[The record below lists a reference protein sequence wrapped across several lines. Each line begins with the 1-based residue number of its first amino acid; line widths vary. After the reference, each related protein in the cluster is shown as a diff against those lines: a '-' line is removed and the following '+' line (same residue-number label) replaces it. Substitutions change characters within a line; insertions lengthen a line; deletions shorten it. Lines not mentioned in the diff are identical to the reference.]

1 MAINDYPILIDVTT
15 GRLIRDI
22 NSDVEINPRPFV
34 QGDIY
39 NVKVMAVTPRPGRP
53 IGRVY
58 DFTTLPS
65 SLYVA
70 LGDVGE
76 RPESGTF
83 TLTYGG
89 DTTTALAYN
98 ASTTAVAAA
107 LNALASIVSAGGV
120 SVSGEAGGPYQ
131 VTFTNAGVRT
141 AISATTGAL
150 YPLTQATIYEAREG
164 TVDVSSIQIIALDRQ
179 SAALAET
186 FTDLPAASGTVEEI
200 IAGDNVTGQLE
211 VQRVSISPDAY
222 DGTFSLSFGAA
233 STTALAYNIEAVD
246 LQAALVA
253 AGTWGTGVTVS
264 GQFPIWDITFGGTAA
279 DKALAT
285 IDVSGLKVPI
295 GKQGELALN
304 TAGIE
309 AIVAGAELA
318 TTKLEVSAVISAKP
332 ATILQVDAA
341 VLNDGIQN
349 APQTGPTAPTFYT
362 ASEVDALLT
371 GYASDADV
379 AAAVAPLEPIYAVAG
394 TDQDFFGGNGVIGA
408 FADDSV
414 LQFSA
419 EANSVYEVTVHPYVT
434 LSTTQVGGIEHSIQW
449 VLPAGASAAGY
460 WCGSY
465 HTASATPS
473 AILWQTPNAM
483 SSTGP
488 IYTDAGS
495 AGSTEIGGAKNTA
508 IITTAG
514 TAGTVKIQLRCS
526 LIVDTEKLTRKA
538 GSYLIARK
546 LDV

>member
-70 LGDVGE
+70 LGDVGQ

-83 TLTYGG
+83 TLTYGAN
-89 DTTTALAYN
+89 TTTALAYN

-107 LNALASIVSAGGV
+107 LNALASITSAGGV

-186 FTDLPAASGTVEEI
+186 FTDLPAASGTVEEL

-222 DGTFSLSFGAA
+222 DGTFSLSFDDA
-233 STTALAYNIEAVD
+233 STVALPYNIEAVD
-246 LQAALVA
+246 LQAALVT
-253 AGTWGTGVTVS
+253 AGTWGAGVTVS
-264 GQFPIWDITFGGTAA
+264 GQFPIWDITFGGAA
-279 DKALAT
+279 ANKALAT

-318 TTKLEVSAVISAKP
+318 TTKLEVSAVIDAKP

-349 APQTGPTAPTFYT
+349 APATGPTAPTFYT
-362 ASEVDALLT
+362 SSEVDALLT
-371 GYASDADV
+371 GYASTGDIDDSLD
-379 AAAVAPLEPIYAVAG
+379 PFRPIYAVATSDADYFG
-394 TDQDFFGGNGVIGA
+394 GSGVPGAFATDAVLQFTADANGVYEVDVFADFSTNSSVNVPAHAQWSLPSGNAKGHWMAYNVNVGLGVLNIAPTGAMTASGVIFQTDDSGFFGGANNKAIIAIGSTGGTVA
-408 FADDSV
+408 
-414 LQFSA
+414 LQFKSFHDA
-419 EANSVYEVTVHPYVT
+419 
-434 LSTTQVGGIEHSIQW
+434 TTRKH
-449 VLPAGASAAGY
+449 
-460 WCGSY
+460 
-465 HTASATPS
+465 
-473 AILWQTPNAM
+473 
-483 SSTGP
+483 
-488 IYTDAGS
+488 
-495 AGSTEIGGAKNTA
+495 
-508 IITTAG
+508 
-514 TAGTVKIQLRCS
+514 
-526 LIVDTEKLTRKA
+526 TRKA